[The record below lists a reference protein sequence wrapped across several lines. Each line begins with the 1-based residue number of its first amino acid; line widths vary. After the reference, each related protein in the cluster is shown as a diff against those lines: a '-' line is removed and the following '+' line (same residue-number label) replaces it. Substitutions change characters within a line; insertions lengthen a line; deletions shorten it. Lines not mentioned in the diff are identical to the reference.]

1 MGEEQERTD
10 EEKLDEMEEEMK
22 DLDVPTEESEALKGG
37 ELRRGP
43 SE

>member
-1 MGEEQERTD
+1 MSEEQERSD
-10 EEKLDEMEEEMK
+10 DEKLDEMEEELE
-22 DLDVPTEESEALKGG
+22 DLDVPKEESEALKGG